1 MFRNVLVGVDGRQGG
16 RDAIALARRLSTP
29 ETGFTLAHV
38 YGLPPGRGGALALPY
53 ERADSE
59 QLLERERELADLD
72 AQLIVSGQTSVGRGL
87 HELAEAKQADLLV
100 VGSTRHALLGRVLM
114 GDHCLAAVDGAPCAI
129 AVAPRGYAQV
139 AHGLHR
145 LGVGYDGT
153 AEGEH
158 ALAVARELAEPD
170 GTIRALW
177 VVSLPTVQAEKPIPA
192 DWPKEINALIELHTD
207 RLAQVEGVHGI
218 VCYGGPREELAQFSQ
233 DLDLLIVGSRPY
245 GPLGR
250 LFHSSVSRYLVQH
263 ASCPLLVLRRS
274 VYKAQTSR
282 STASVSVGSAA
293 SSAGESVRSVAKAEP
308 SMP

>member
-1 MFRNVLVGVDGRQGG
+1 MFRNILVGVDGRQGG

-29 ETGFTLAHV
+29 ETAFTLAHV
-38 YGLPPGRGGALALPY
+38 YSMPPGRGGGLALPY

-59 QLLERERELADLD
+59 QLLEGERRLADLD
-72 AQLIVSGQTSVGRGL
+72 AQLVISGQSSVGRGL

-114 GDHCLAAVDGAPCAI
+114 GDDCRAAVDGAPCAI

-139 AHGLHR
+139 AHELHR

-153 AEGEH
+153 PEGEH
-158 ALAVARELAEPD
+158 ALSVARELAAPD
-170 GTIRALW
+170 GTIRAMW
-177 VVSLPTVQAEKPIPA
+177 VVSLPAVQAEKPIPA
-192 DWPKEINALIELHTD
+192 DWPEEIDALIELHTE
-207 RLAQVEGVHGI
+207 RLAGVEGVHGV

-233 DLDLLIVGSRPY
+233 ALDLLVVGSRPY

-250 LFHSSVSRYLVQH
+250 VFHSSVSRYLVRH
-263 ASCPLLVLRRS
+263 ASCPLLVLPRS
-274 VYKAQTSR
+274 VYGTQSSR
-282 STASVSVGSAA
+282 STESASVGSAA
-293 SSAGESVRSVAKAEP
+293 SSAGDSLGPASKAEP